1 MVQGATAV
9 ATAAMV
15 AVRHDPEMA
24 RRQFDQQFSARMS
37 MLKRHNCPQAAIKN
51 FENKRP
57 QVVARAVGMIPSG
70 SKRVSFLPIIP
81 PNRLSVCEQLS
92 MVKNGN
98 IPGCTRLDTAYL
110 ANIMQMPKEE
120 YFIFSVEDGTR
131 TLGWTPLF
139 GERAF
144 KTQPNR
150 RGLSVPEII
159 SQCRHTDVLSHH
171 NVDAIIARFKD
182 KVPFIWLI
190 EREPRLC
197 ADKAFTSDPRWGI
210 PSCNMT
216 VI

>member
-1 MVQGATAV
+1 MIQRAAALSAV
-9 ATAAMV
+9 MV
-15 AVRHDPEMA
+15 AEQRNPEMA
-24 RRQFDQQFSARMS
+24 RRQFDREISAQIS
-37 MLKRHNCPQAAIKN
+37 ALKRQNCPKTIIRNLEK
-51 FENKRP
+51 KRS
-57 QVVARAVGMIPSG
+57 QVVARAVGMLPSG
-70 SKRVSFLPIIP
+70 SKRISFLPIIP

-98 IPGCTRLDTAYL
+98 VLGCTRLDTAYL
-110 ANIMQMPKEE
+110 ANIMQLPKEE
-120 YFIFSVEDGTR
+120 YFVFSIENGAR

-159 SQCRHTDVLSHH
+159 SLCRHTDVLSHH
-171 NVDAIIARFKD
+171 NVDAILARFRKD
-182 KVPFIWLI
+182 NVPFIWLI

-210 PSCNMT
+210 PSCNAV